1 MKHHFKAE
9 IYKIGI
15 NWAVDVPRSI
25 TDQLKKDKGYI
36 RVKGLINGFDFKQTL
51 VPVKNLPHRLFVN
64 LIMMKGGQTAVGE
77 TAAFAIGQNDEL
89 VEKMYDM
96 PEMLAAS
103 LKINQLEKEFEQLS
117 ATRKK
122 DILKYLHYLKTAET
136 IQKNIDKVI
145 VQLQQKAKQ
154 VRIP

>member
-1 MKHHFKAE
+1 MEHHFKAE
-9 IYKIGI
+9 IYKTGI

-36 RVKGLINGFDFKQTL
+36 RIKGSVNGFDFKQTL
-51 VPVKNLPHRLFVN
+51 VPVKNSPHRLYVN

-77 TAAFAIGQNDEL
+77 IAVFAIGQNDEL

-96 PEMLAAS
+96 PEMLVAS
-103 LKINQLEKEFEQLS
+103 LKINQLEKEFEQLN

-136 IQKNIDKVI
+136 MQKNIDKVI